1 MSIGQFLVIFWA
13 RRFIIFWA
21 TVSCLVGALIV
32 AAILPARWESTARVM
47 LNYVKPDPVT
57 GQILSGGA
65 AGAYVNTQLQL
76 VTDYT
81 VAGRVAEQI
90 GWFSDP
96 NLIRAYQS
104 RSAKDQRDFRH
115 WLADIVSSGT
125 KTKAVAGS
133 NIMEISYTSNTAKGA
148 QAVANALMKAY
159 MESTLEQRHEEAE
172 RNAVWYEQETDK
184 AKRTLDDAVASMTAF
199 EKENGIVLQDNRSDA
214 ENARL
219 AALSMQSASIATPF
233 IPPAETSPAAMQLAQ
248 LDGEMAVAA
257 KTLGPNNPT
266 MQEMHA
272 RRTVLAEAAAKEKT
286 NMHALAAHLANSNA
300 QALDREVA
308 NQKSKVIAESPK
320 IGRLNQLQQDVELR
334 RAWYQRTNSKAAE
347 YREESVSGDFGVTPL
362 GTATTPKAPV
372 FPNYWLIVPGAIAG
386 GLGVGVLVSLLMEL
400 LGRRVRSVGDLDL
413 AGHAPLIC
421 IIPNADE
428 GKRLGLPP
436 FGFPRWTRR
445 FAQGGAARA

>member
-32 AAILPARWESTARVM
+32 AAILPPRWESTARVM

-133 NIMEISYTSNTAKGA
+133 NI
-148 QAVANALMKAY
+148 
-159 MESTLEQRHEEAE
+159 
-172 RNAVWYEQETDK
+172 
-184 AKRTLDDAVASMTAF
+184 
-199 EKENGIVLQDNRSDA
+199 
-214 ENARL
+214 
-219 AALSMQSASIATPF
+219 
-233 IPPAETSPAAMQLAQ
+233 
-248 LDGEMAVAA
+248 
-257 KTLGPNNPT
+257 
-266 MQEMHA
+266 
-272 RRTVLAEAAAKEKT
+272 
-286 NMHALAAHLANSNA
+286 
-300 QALDREVA
+300 
-308 NQKSKVIAESPK
+308 
-320 IGRLNQLQQDVELR
+320 
-334 RAWYQRTNSKAAE
+334 
-347 YREESVSGDFGVTPL
+347 
-362 GTATTPKAPV
+362 
-372 FPNYWLIVPGAIAG
+372 
-386 GLGVGVLVSLLMEL
+386 
-400 LGRRVRSVGDLDL
+400 
-413 AGHAPLIC
+413 
-421 IIPNADE
+421 
-428 GKRLGLPP
+428 
-436 FGFPRWTRR
+436 
-445 FAQGGAARA
+445 